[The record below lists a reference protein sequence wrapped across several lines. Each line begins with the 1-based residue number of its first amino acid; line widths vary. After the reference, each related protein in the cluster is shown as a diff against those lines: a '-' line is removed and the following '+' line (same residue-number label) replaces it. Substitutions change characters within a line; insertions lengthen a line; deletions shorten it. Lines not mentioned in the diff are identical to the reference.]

1 MKLFERFD
9 EVFCVNLDRRPDR
22 LENFNKQVEKYDLGN
37 YTRVSAVD
45 GKLLAPEEKSG
56 RLQDGELGLLLTVE
70 KIISY
75 SIEKEYETILVVE
88 DDCYFTEEIN
98 NIDVYFEH
106 LPSDWNMLY
115 MGGNHNIHMGMPPPQ
130 IINEKV
136 ARLHNTFTTHFVGI
150 KNNVFN
156 LILENIKERSKPL
169 DMLYSDLQKKINA
182 YTFYPAIAK
191 QISDYSDIQSRVVD
205 YNWLIK

>member
-75 SIEKEYETILVVE
+75 CIEKKYETILIVE
-88 DDCYFTEEIN
+88 DDCYFTDEIN
-98 NIDVYFEH
+98 NIDIYFEH
-106 LPSDWNMLY
+106 LPSDWHMLY
-115 MGGNHNIHMGMPPPQ
+115 MGGNHNIHIGMPPPQ
-130 IINEKV
+130 VINKKV
-136 ARLHNTFTTHFVGI
+136 AKLYNTFTTHFVGM
-150 KNNVFN
+150 KLSLFN
-156 LILENIKERSKPL
+156 DILEKIKYKNKPL
-169 DMLYSDLQKKINA
+169 DILYSELQKKYNA

-191 QISDYSDIQSRVVD
+191 QISDYSDIQNKCVN
-205 YNWLIK
+205 YEWLIN